1 MTSHFDAEAIGSS
14 VSKCS
19 SVMAGDASNPMVQR
33 IYRSIT
39 FRRAAN
45 WEAMRKKISSP
56 FAVHA
61 ICKSMGRTVQSCAC
75 RLTYLSVG
83 SLKDAPLIPE
93 LNRKAVASHILYN
106 SRR

>member
-1 MTSHFDAEAIGSS
+1 MTSRFDTEAIGSS

-19 SVMAGDASNPMVQR
+19 NVMAGDASNAMVQR

-61 ICKSMGRTVQSCAC
+61 ISKSMGRTVQSHLPDLAESINVENRND
-75 RLTYLSVG
+75 RLAY
-83 SLKDAPLIPE
+83 SLVD
-93 LNRKAVASHILYN
+93 S
-106 SRR
+106 